1 MTALAPADRRFR
13 RGERYEVGPRP
24 GGGRSRLVVYLTVR
38 LTGLALAVL
47 VLGHFALTHVVTDVA
62 DADAGFIA
70 RRWSAALWIAWDWLM
85 LATALVHGAAGAW
98 VAIED
103 YTPDRR
109 RRRRR
114 QAALTGASAVMLAL
128 GTLTLAIAGGG

>member
-1 MTALAPADRRFR
+1 VTTVAPGEQRFR
-13 RGERYEVGPRP
+13 RGERWDASTQRRE
-24 GGGRSRLVVYLTVR
+24 GRHRLVAYLAIR
-38 LTGLALAVL
+38 LTGLLLAVL

-85 LATALVHGAAGAW
+85 LAAALVHGAAGVW

-103 YTPDRR
+103 YTPDLR

-114 QAALTGASAVMLAL
+114 QVALTGACAVLLAL
-128 GTLTLAIAGGG
+128 GTLTLAIASGS

>member
-1 MTALAPADRRFR
+1 VTAPAATGRPFR
-13 RGERYEVGPRP
+13 RGVRYDVRPRTDRGR
-24 GGGRSRLVVYLTVR
+24 GGLTAYLTIR
-38 LTGLALAVL
+38 LTGLLLAVL

-70 RRWSAALWIAWDWLM
+70 RRWGTALWIAWDWLM
-85 LATALVHGAAGAW
+85 LAAALVHGAAGVW
-98 VAIED
+98 IAIED

-114 QAALTGASAVMLAL
+114 QAALTGSCAVLLAL

>member
-1 MTALAPADRRFR
+1 MNVRAPSARRFR
-13 RGERYEVGPRP
+13 RGQRYDVGPRAQ
-24 GGGRSRLVVYLTVR
+24 GGRDRLLVYLTIR
-38 LTGLALAVL
+38 LTGLLLAVL

-70 RRWSAALWIAWDWLM
+70 RRWSTALWIAWDWLM
-85 LATALVHGAAGAW
+85 LAAALVHGAAGVW
-98 VAIED
+98 IAIED

-114 QAALTGASAVMLAL
+114 QAALTGTSAVLLAL

>member
-1 MTALAPADRRFR
+1 MTAAAPAKRPFR
-13 RGERYEVGPRP
+13 RGERWDATPRSR
-24 GGGRSRLVVYLTVR
+24 GGRPRLVAYLVIR
-38 LTGLALAVL
+38 VTGLVLAVL

-70 RRWSAALWIAWDWLM
+70 RRWSTALWIAWDWLM
-85 LATALVHGAAGAW
+85 LAAALAHGAAGVW

-114 QAALTGASAVMLAL
+114 QAALTGASAVLLAV
-128 GTLTLAIAGGG
+128 GTLTLVIAGGA

>member
-1 MTALAPADRRFR
+1 VTVPAATDRRFR
-13 RGERYEVGPRP
+13 HGVRYDVGPRSQHDRV
-24 GGGRSRLVVYLTVR
+24 GLTVYLTIR

-62 DADAGFIA
+62 DTDAGFIA
-70 RRWSAALWIAWDWLM
+70 RRWGTALWIAWDWLM
-85 LATALVHGAAGAW
+85 LAAALVHGAAGVW
-98 VAIED
+98 IAIDD

-114 QAALTGASAVMLAL
+114 RAALAGTCAVLLAL
-128 GTLTLAIAGGG
+128 GTLTLVIASAA

>member
-1 MTALAPADRRFR
+1 MTTAAPTERRFR
-13 RGERYEVGPRP
+13 RGERWDVGPRTP
-24 GGGRSRLVVYLTVR
+24 GGRTRLAAYVTIR
-38 LTGLALAVL
+38 LTGLLLAVL

-70 RRWSAALWIAWDWLM
+70 RRWGTALWIAWDWLM
-85 LATALVHGAAGAW
+85 LAAALVHGAAGVW
-98 VAIED
+98 VTIED
-103 YTPDRR
+103 YTPDRG

-128 GTLTLAIAGGG
+128 GTVTLAIASGS